1 MMMEWLH
8 ALRTY
13 LQRFPAAV
21 KLLVVAVGVAK
32 CFHMMV
38 FPFLVIY
45 LKKRFNAEMETIA
58 VVVGAGPIAAV
69 AIGAY
74 ASHLSDVFG
83 RKAILVLGF
92 ALTGIIEMGFA
103 FATSVVQIGVLAA
116 LLGILSGIVHPVL
129 KASISDLTPD
139 QHKAAAFHLRYYV
152 LNVGV
157 AIGPVVGAWFLADH
171 PRPGFVL
178 SGAILLSIAA
188 LFARVLPSRRF
199 SGSGAPSAAT
209 SEQPS
214 FATVLKALLADR
226 ALLLF
231 SCASMLGALA
241 YMQLWSVFPVALET
255 INGAEGVTLYGYLV
269 SLNAFTIVVF
279 QMVMV
284 YFTRR
289 MEVGSIMVLGSGVF
303 AAGFLAFAF
312 GSTLPAHSFALTAV
326 LILAMIVLSVGE
338 CLVFPNGNIL
348 LDRMAPADRRGVYHS
363 AENISS
369 IGVGLAPSI
378 GAAIYRYGSLAT
390 VFYFAAVAVAVSGLM
405 YYLVNSQLSQRKVSK
420 PKDHGAKALVT
431 SGSPS

>member
-1 MMMEWLH
+1 MEWLR

-45 LKKRFNAEMETIA
+45 LKLRFNADMETIA

-74 ASHLSDVFG
+74 TSHLSDTFG
-83 RKAILVLGF
+83 RKLILVLGF
-92 ALTGIIEMGFA
+92 ALTGLVEMGFA
-103 FATSVVQIGVLAA
+103 FATSVMQIGVLAA
-116 LLGILSGIVHPVL
+116 SLGILSGIVHPVL
-129 KASISDLTPD
+129 KATISDLTPD
-139 QHKAAAFHLRYYV
+139 EHKPAAFHLRYYV

-157 AIGPVVGAWFLADH
+157 AIGPMVGAWFLADH
-171 PRPGFVL
+171 PRPGFVV
-178 SGAILLSIAA
+178 SGVILLSIAA
-188 LFARVLPSRRF
+188 LFAKSLPSGRQE
-199 SGSGAPSAAT
+199 AAKPHEAS
-209 SEQPS
+209 SERPS
-214 FATVLKALLADR
+214 FTTVLKALLADR

-231 SCASMLGALA
+231 SCASLLGALA

-255 INGAEGVTLYGYLV
+255 INGAKGVTLYGYLV
-269 SLNAFTIVVF
+269 SINAFTIVVF

-284 YFTRR
+284 YFTRH
-289 MEVGSIMVLGSGVF
+289 MQVGSIMAMGSGVF
-303 AAGFLAFAF
+303 ALGFLGFAL
-312 GSTLPAHSFALTAV
+312 GSTLPAGSLALTSALV
-326 LILAMIVLSVGE
+326 LAMVVLSVGE
-338 CLVFPNGNIL
+338 CLVFPNANIL
-348 LDRMAPADRRGVYHS
+348 LDRMAPPDRRGVYHS

-378 GAAIYRYGSLAT
+378 GAVIYRHGSLAS
-390 VFYFAAVAVAVSGLM
+390 VFYFATAAIVVSGLM
-405 YYLVNSQLSQRKVSK
+405 YYLVNSRQSLMQTSGSSSK
-420 PKDHGAKALVT
+420 SLAAKPLAT